1 VPRAR
6 GTVRYNPHVTI
17 PEITADELMA
27 RYAVLLLDAYGVLVT
42 SGGPLPGAAAFVAR
56 LNAAGTPYYIVSND
70 ASRLPETAARRYQ
83 GFGLALDESRFI
95 TSGQVLGDWF
105 ARERLGGAPCVV
117 LGPRDSLTYVE
128 RAGGRPVAHAE
139 PFEAVVICDESGFP
153 FLEVVDGVLSALVR
167 ALDAGR
173 PVRLVCANPDLV
185 YPKPSGF
192 GIASGSV
199 ALVLE
204 AALELRYP
212 GRGLRFERLGKPFP
226 ALFEA
231 ALRRSGTR
239 DMVMVGDQL
248 ETDIRGAR
256 AFGLD
261 AVLVD
266 TGVSHEVGALP
277 ADVLPTYRLRSLE
290 VSG

>member
-1 VPRAR
+1 MV
-6 GTVRYNPHVTI
+6 
-17 PEITADELMA
+17 
-27 RYAVLLLDAYGVLVT
+27 LLDAYGVLVT
-42 SGGPLPGAAAFVAR
+42 SGGPLPGAAAFIAR
-56 LNAAGTPYYIVSND
+56 LNAGDTPYFIVSND

-83 GFGLALDESRFI
+83 GFGLAIDESRFI
-95 TSGQVLGDWF
+95 TSGQVLTDWF
-105 ARERLGGAPCVV
+105 AREGIAGARCVV
-117 LGPRDSLTYVE
+117 LGTADSRTYVE
-128 RAGGRPVAHAE
+128 RAGGRPVDHTE
-139 PFEAVVICDESGFP
+139 PFEVVVIADESGFP
-153 FLEVVDGVLSALVR
+153 FLEVVDGVLSAMIR
-167 ALDAGR
+167 AFDAGQA
-173 PVRLVCANPDLV
+173 VRLVCANPDLV

-212 GRGLRFERLGKPFP
+212 GRGPRFERLGKPFP

-256 AFGLD
+256 GFGLD
-261 AVLVD
+261 AVLVS
-266 TGVSHEVGALP
+266 TGVSDDVGNLP
-277 ADVLPTYRLRSLE
+277 PQLLPTYRLRSLSE
-290 VSG
+290 